1 MVSLF
6 SNGGIGSGIGG
17 ASDEG
22 NNNVT
27 GAGNI
32 SQETSSVGVGRVA
45 KSAGTRKAGGVG
57 GAGAAKKAVGVT
69 KAVAGKSD
77 ADKSAGKAAG
87 KTTKVAVV
95 SDSGK
100 ASKDA
105 KAVKATKVVASGKA
119 SGEVV
124 AKDTKVVK
132 ASKVSKV
139 AADKPAKA
147 EVVAKVGK
155 TAKVAKEV
163 KPVKDASV
171 AKGEKAPK
179 ANKASKEVK
188 APKAVAVKTTKTGE
202 VKAPK
207 AVKTVKS
214 DGVAKSVVKAD
225 KAVKSEGAGK
235 GVKSSK
241 SLKSD
246 KDSKGGKSD
255 KGGSAGKVGKT
266 SKVTKSSKDSKDSK
280 VGGKVT
286 KSVGTKA
293 VGSKKVTS
301 KVDGAA
307 GKVAKAVKIAKV
319 AKITKVGKSS
329 GLASVT
335 KLVTPSKSSL
345 NHAVAT
351 VDKVSSF
358 GPGSLVADKK
368 TMSASK
374 VVSGVKGSGS
384 VGLKGKKPVVSMKV
398 GDVFSLLSRNWRGDL
413 ELRGKNSRLEGSL
426 AVKTESDLLPKKP
439 KSRWMEH
446 SLSLMDRSRKLN
458 DMGSYREV
466 LRGVLLK
473 KGDVHSAE
481 MIRNDCDRY
490 LRIHG
495 PRRLRSLVQQRS
507 VRDWKG
513 YLLKRKG
520 VSLSTMSARQCPKFL
535 YYFSLEALLPM
546 MEVVQVKKGGG
557 AIQVPRPL
565 SSVSASRRVAAG
577 WRIGAA
583 MAKSKG
589 SSSPR
594 YGAGVS
600 LAREVLAVVSDV
612 AYRREASRT
621 RGLRG
626 VVRSSLKSGALAKK
640 IALYRLAKSNR
651 SYRVGDSPSVDSSDE
666 S

>member
-124 AKDTKVVK
+124 AKDAKVVK

-147 EVVAKVGK
+147 EVTAKVGK

-171 AKGEKAPK
+171 AKGEKTPK
-179 ANKASKEVK
+179 AEKAPKEVK
-188 APKAVAVKTTKTGE
+188 APKAVVVKTTKMGE

-207 AVKTVKS
+207 AVKS

-235 GVKSSK
+235 EVKSSK
-241 SLKSD
+241 SVKSD

-286 KSVGTKA
+286 KSVGAKA

-319 AKITKVGKSS
+319 AKITKVGKAS

-374 VVSGVKGSGS
+374 VVSGVKGAGS

-535 YYFSLEALLPM
+535 YYLSLEALLPM